1 MPRGED
7 KTTHGL
13 SLLVEDRLGLTTVT
27 GLLSYTMVSIEPNN
41 GTSIHPSLSPSS
53 LIKP

>member
-1 MPRGED
+1 MPREED

-13 SLLVEDRLGLTTVT
+13 SLLVEDRLSLTTVT
-27 GLLSYTMVSIEPNN
+27 GLLSYNTVSVKPNH
-41 GTSIHPSLSPSS
+41 GTSILPSLYSSS